1 MQYQKIRRAN
11 QYLNEFDRI
20 LCQMAEKMLNANI
33 TNNIT
38 LDFIHCMIPH
48 HQAAIYMS
56 ENLLQYTTYPPLQK
70 IAKGIIAMQTRGIE
84 QMEEI
89 ARTTP
94 RVYNSMADVR
104 SYMEKYL
111 KITHNM
117 IEKME
122 HSPRYCNI
130 NLSFVGEMIPH
141 HEGAI
146 SMCENLLQYRIDSR
160 LRSVAE
166 TIIQEQSQGV
176 KELMEVRR
184 NLSRY

>member
-1 MQYQKIRRAN
+1 MQNQQIRRAN
-11 QYLNEFDRI
+11 QYLKRFDEI
-20 LCQMAEKMLNANI
+20 LCQMADRMLKANI

-48 HQAAIYMS
+48 HQAAIYMC
-56 ENLLQYTTYPPLQK
+56 ENLLHYTTYPPLQK
-70 IAKGIIAMQTRGIE
+70 IARNIIEMQTRGIE

-94 RVYNSMADVR
+94 RVYNSAFDVKC
-104 SYMEKYL
+104 YMEKYFE
-111 KITHNM
+111 ITHHM
-117 IEKME
+117 IDRMKN
-122 HSPRYCNI
+122 SPRCCNI
-130 NLSFVGEMIPH
+130 NLSFIGEMIPH

-176 KELMEVRR
+176 KELMEVRK